1 MPLGVWH
8 LYLFPLTLLYDD
20 LFILNPLSCLFC
32 LVVVVLVVVKTR
44 LLMGLIQGDENK
56 KAKLGDS
63 YNRTDKKY
71 RE

>member
-1 MPLGVWH
+1 
-8 LYLFPLTLLYDD
+8 
-20 LFILNPLSCLFC
+20 